1 MKNTRKTRIT
11 LLLCVAI
18 LLLTVACGGSK
29 AAVYI
34 SFDQV
39 GKVVFTAGNGYDLT
53 GWEMT
58 AVDYGN
64 GALADGV
71 LEPVETF
78 DGSYEF
84 NVIGGDQQE
93 FTLYYCLEGKEDE
106 EQSITAI
113 VNKAEDGTVTFAWQN
128 LPDGVLATK

>member
-1 MKNTRKTRIT
+1 MKRPVRALSALLT
-11 LLLCVAI
+11 LLLLFSLA
-18 LLLTVACGGSK
+18 ACGGSK

-58 AVDYGN
+58 AVDLGN
-64 GALADGV
+64 GTLADGV

-78 DGSYEF
+78 DDSYEF

>member
-1 MKNTRKTRIT
+1 MKRIVRPLSIFLS
-11 LLLCVAI
+11 LLLLVSLC
-18 LLLTVACGGSK
+18 ACGGEK
-29 AAVYI
+29 AAVHV

-39 GKVVFTAGNGYDLT
+39 GKVIFSAGNGYDLT

-58 AVDYGN
+58 AVDLGN
-64 GALADGV
+64 DTLADGV

-78 DGSYEF
+78 DGNYEF
-84 NVIGGDQQE
+84 NVIDGDQQE
-93 FTLYYCLEGKEDE
+93 FTLYYCPEGKEDE